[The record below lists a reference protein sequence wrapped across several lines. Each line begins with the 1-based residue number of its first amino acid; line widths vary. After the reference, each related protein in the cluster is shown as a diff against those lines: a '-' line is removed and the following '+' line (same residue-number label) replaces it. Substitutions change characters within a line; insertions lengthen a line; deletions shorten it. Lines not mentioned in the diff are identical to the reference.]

1 MRKQVFHIGTLV
13 ALVLACLAVVQPS
26 WSKNRE
32 AVIQS
37 RLLAQESQ
45 WRNRPIRH
53 FRNGTEFQRFVRKI
67 PIRKGTMSDNDVW
80 DRWQAAL
87 WAPVFNNT
95 RLALRILDWLD
106 DQIQT
111 VVDQDQI
118 DLAKARAYFQKPNLE
133 KAAEHY
139 RKIPSESD
147 YWLEA
152 QEELAWTYLR
162 LNQHNKTISS
172 LATVASPVFSKI
184 IPAEPY
190 FLKALTHLQI
200 CDYPQVF
207 KTSKLF
213 KENFG
218 KRIPSLQQL
227 ATQGTSAEAEKA
239 VSLLLNAPFRLTSV
253 GLQAPHLP
261 TLFWRDQFF
270 QRHILSWRQSQ
281 SPTFRSRAIKRL
293 QELAQRD
300 LKEISTMIQKMHI
313 VEAEVIQR
321 LHMDVHLTDTRVQ
334 QQNQKDNK
342 DQLYFP
348 YTSEVWLDEL
358 DSYQAKVKDCP
369 TLRKASL

>member
-1 MRKQVFHIGTLV
+1 MKKTVLQIGILTTIITV
-13 ALVLACLAVVQPS
+13 IVVLGEDVWAR
-26 WSKNRE
+26 NRE

-37 RLLAQESQ
+37 RLLAQEAD
-45 WRNRPIRH
+45 WTNRPIRH
-53 FRNGTEFQRFVRKI
+53 FRNGTEFQKFVRRI
-67 PIRKGTMSDNDVW
+67 PIRKGKMSDNDIW

-87 WAPVFNNT
+87 WGSVFDNT
-95 RLALRILDWLD
+95 RLSIRILDWLD
-106 DQIQT
+106 DQVQT

-118 DLAKARAYFQKPNLE
+118 DLAKARAYFQQPDLNKTV
-133 KAAEHY
+133 EHY
-139 RKIPSESD
+139 KKIPSESD

-162 LNQHNKTISS
+162 LNQHNKTISA
-172 LATVASPVFSKI
+172 LATVASPVFSNI

-190 FLKALTHLQI
+190 FLKTLTHLQI

-207 KTSKLF
+207 KTTKLF
-213 KENFG
+213 KENFN

-227 ATQGTSAEAEKA
+227 ASQGTTVDAEKA
-239 VSLLLNAPFRLTSV
+239 VDQLAAAPFRLTSV

-270 QRHILSWRQSQ
+270 QRHILNWRQSK
-281 SPTFRSRAIKRL
+281 SPTFRARAVRRL

-300 LKEISTMIQKMHI
+300 LKEISAMVQKMHI
-313 VEAEVIQR
+313 VEAEAIQR
-321 LHMDVHLTDTRVQ
+321 LHMDVHLTDTHVQ
-334 QQNQKDNK
+334 QENKKDNK